1 VFSSTVLALSNRPLV
16 RRLVTGSS
24 ATRGL
29 VERFVAGDTLDEALT
44 ATAALVADGRLVT
57 LDHLGEHT
65 TDAAQATAN
74 RDAYVTL
81 LDRLAELALA
91 ERLDGHALL
100 ERLDGQAASVE
111 VSVKL
116 SALGA
121 ALPGTLALD
130 NAAAICAAAARAG
143 TTVTVDMED
152 HTTVD
157 ATLETVGKL
166 RVEYPWV
173 GAVLQSAL
181 RRTEG
186 DCRDLADSRV
196 RLVKGAY
203 AEPASVAYQAKAE
216 VDESYERCLALL
228 LAGSGYP
235 MIGSHDPRMIA
246 LAEAREP
253 GTFEFQMLYGVR
265 VDEQRR
271 LAAAGHRM
279 RVYTPYGADWYGYF
293 ARRLAERPANLG
305 FLLRSLVRSS

>member
-1 VFSSTVLALSNRPLV
+1 MFSSTVLALSNRPLV

-29 VERFVAGDTLDEALT
+29 VDRFVAGDTLDEALT

-65 TDAAQATAN
+65 SDAAQATAN

-81 LDRLAELALA
+81 LDRLAEA
-91 ERLDGHALL
+91 ALL
-100 ERLDGQAASVE
+100 ERLDGLAASVE

-166 RVEYPWV
+166 RAEYPWV

-181 RRTEG
+181 RRTEA

-216 VDESYERCLALL
+216 VDDSYERCLSVL
-228 LAGSGYP
+228 LAGAGYP

-246 LAEAREP
+246 LAEDRAP

>member
-1 VFSSTVLALSNRPLV
+1 MTLYSSAVLAASRRPAV
-16 RRLVTGSS
+16 
-24 ATRGL
+24 RGL
-29 VERFVAGDTLDEALT
+29 VTSVARRGLVDRFVAGETLDTALAA
-44 ATAALVADGRLVT
+44 ATALVADGRLVT
-57 LDHLGEHT
+57 LDHLGENV
-65 TDAAQATAN
+65 DSAAQAARN

-81 LDRLAELALA
+81 LDRLGGLAA
-91 ERLDGHALL
+91 H
-100 ERLDGQAASVE
+100 VE

-116 SALGA
+116 SALG
-121 ALPGTLALD
+121 PDALD
-130 NAAAICAAAARAG
+130 HAAEICAAAERAG

-152 HTTVD
+152 HTTTD
-157 ATLETVGKL
+157 ATLETVAKL
-166 RVEYPWV
+166 RADFPRT
-173 GAVLQSAL
+173 GAVLQAAL
-181 RRTEG
+181 RRTEA
-186 DCRDLADSRV
+186 DCRALADTRV

-216 VDESYERCLALL
+216 VDESYQRCLSLL

-246 LAEAREP
+246 LAEARAP